1 VTGNAALGRI
11 TAARVRF
18 TPSADRIA
26 PKCWWMGRGAG
37 MLAGM
42 IKLILVAAFGLVI
55 AGTAPQGAQPPWK
68 GKNLKF
74 FPADIK
80 REVLVQRMREFSF
93 ALNVRCQYCHAGGDG
108 ISFDGV
114 DFSSDEKPA
123 KNKARAMLRLTDQVN
138 KTLLPEVPS
147 RATPAVSVDCVTC
160 HHGLSLPK
168 SLQTTLF
175 EVVARDGA
183 PAAAAR
189 YRELRTSDTLTG
201 RYNFDEWEINE
212 LARRLA
218 ESGKTAEAIAML
230 EVNGEFYPKSP
241 SIDYQIGELQLARG
255 EKDKALA
262 RFKTTLQKAPDHER
276 AKARVDELEKKD
288 EREKK

>member
-1 VTGNAALGRI
+1 
-11 TAARVRF
+11 
-18 TPSADRIA
+18 
-26 PKCWWMGRGAG
+26 MGRGAG
-37 MLAGM
+37 ILACM
-42 IKLILVAAFGLVI
+42 MKLVFVATFGLVV
-55 AGTAPQGAQPPWK
+55 AGAAQQGAQQPWK

-108 ISFDGV
+108 ISFEGV
-114 DFSSDEKPA
+114 DFSSDDKPA

-147 RATPAVSVDCVTC
+147 RADPAVSVDCVTC
-160 HHGLSLPK
+160 HHGLALPK

-175 EVVARDGA
+175 EVVNKDGA

-189 YRELRTSDTLTG
+189 YRELRASDTLTG
-201 RYNFDEWEINE
+201 KYNFDEWEINE

-218 ESGKTAEAIAML
+218 EAGKTAEAIAML
-230 EVNGEFYPKSP
+230 DMNGEFYPKSGA
-241 SIDYQIGELQLARG
+241 IDFQIGELQLARG
-255 EKDKALA
+255 DKDKALA
-262 RFKTTLQKAPDHER
+262 RYKTAQQKSPDDPR
-276 AKARVDELEKKD
+276 VKARIEQLEKK
-288 EREKK
+288 

>member
-1 VTGNAALGRI
+1 VGPIPAG
-11 TAARVRF
+11 RVRF
-18 TPSADRIA
+18 APSVDRIA

-37 MLAGM
+37 ILACM
-42 IKLILVAAFGLVI
+42 MKLIFVATFGLVV
-55 AGTAPQGAQPPWK
+55 AGAAQQAQQPWK

-108 ISFDGV
+108 ISFEGV
-114 DFSSDEKPA
+114 DFSSDDKPA

-147 RATPAVSVDCVTC
+147 RADPAVSVDCVTC
-160 HHGLSLPK
+160 HHGLALPK

-175 EVVARDGA
+175 EVVNKDGA

-201 RYNFDEWEINE
+201 KYSFDEWEINE

-218 ESGKTAEAIAML
+218 VAGKTAEAIAML
-230 EVNGEFYPKSP
+230 EMNGEFYPKSGA
-241 SIDYQIGELQLARG
+241 IDFQIGELQLARG

-262 RFKTTLQKAPDHER
+262 RYKTAQQKSPDDPR
-276 AKARVDELEKKD
+276 VKARIEQLEKK
-288 EREKK
+288 